1 MFSTYPDVSSCWQLL
16 TFLLFCRPAS
26 FLKDR
31 PHHKSRGNEWPTRAG
46 SLRINWMADDCLYC
60 PSTSKRKLCPF
71 APLNTQCAA
80 MCRLGF
86 SRPNTIRPKLLADE
100 KTSCLLFVFCLAEA
114 NRCCWKN
121 NIGRRSNKPYNIT
134 NIGPIWASR
143 GSCKGENIM
152 MEQKKKKKKRE
163 AVR

>member
-16 TFLLFCRPAS
+16 NFLLFCRPAS

-86 SRPNTIRPKLLADE
+86 SRPNIIRPKLLADE

-114 NRCCWKN
+114 NRCCWRKQHREE
-121 NIGRRSNKPYNIT
+121 IEQALQHYEHWPHLSFKGLLQRGKYNDGT
-134 NIGPIWASR
+134 KKEEEEE
-143 GSCKGENIM
+143 GSC
-152 MEQKKKKKKRE
+152 
-163 AVR
+163 

>member
-16 TFLLFCRPAS
+16 NFLLFCRPAS

-100 KTSCLLFVFCLAEA
+100 NTSFVSRRQIDVAGKTTSGGDRTSLTTLRTLAPFELQGA
-114 NRCCWKN
+114 L
-121 NIGRRSNKPYNIT
+121 
-134 NIGPIWASR
+134 A
-143 GSCKGENIM
+143 KGKI
-152 MEQKKKKKKRE
+152 
-163 AVR
+163 